1 MPVLLAAAAFRRTLG
16 AVKTLLCG
24 LSLAAACL
32 LARASDRLVF
42 YVAPNGDDRW
52 SGRLTAPNAEGND
65 GPFATVQRAQQ
76 VLREVRAATPPA
88 DSAPRPEVQL
98 RGGTYH
104 LAGPWTLT
112 PADSHTI
119 YRAYQAERP
128 VLSGGVRVTNWAVGN
143 DGRWRADLPAVREQG
158 WHFTQLF
165 VNDQRRP
172 RPRLP
177 ATGQYRIAG
186 ELPASDEARG
196 GIDRFQF
203 SPGEIRADWVNLN
216 DVEVLAFHN
225 WSMSRLPIQSVDGA
239 AGTVKFFGT
248 SPSTSAWGIFRK
260 GNRYLVENVKEAL
273 ATPGQWYLDRPRGE
287 LTYLPRPG
295 ETPEN
300 TVVIAPRW
308 PELLVIAG
316 DPTGEPV
323 RDVRIEGLTFAH
335 AAWPIPREGQAIPQ
349 AEINLDGA
357 ISATHAEEVVLKRC
371 AVRHVG
377 AYAMAWGEGCHRNLV
392 EGCEM
397 IDLGAGGV
405 KLGAAGLTGWGG
417 LNAARTSAAP
427 TSSHNTV
434 RDCTIAFGG
443 RIHPAAIGVW
453 IGHSPFNTIEHNEI
467 YDLYYSATSIGW
479 VWGYAPSHAHHNRV
493 LYNHL
498 HTLGQGVLSDMG
510 AVYTL
515 GISPGTVVSHNV
527 IHDVHA
533 FDYGGWGLYTD
544 EGSTGVVM
552 ENNLVYR
559 TKTGGF
565 HQHYGRENLIR
576 NNILAFSQAD
586 QLQRTRKE
594 AHVSFTFERNLV
606 LYDRG
611 TLLGSQWAD
620 DRVSVDSN
628 LYWNRAGEVRFP
640 GNRSLEEW
648 RKAVGHDLHSV
659 VADPQFLDPSR
670 HDFRLAAGSPAFG
683 LGFVPFDPQKAGRL
697 TPRTLTAGLPP
708 VPPSF
713 EGLPSLHP

>member
-1 MPVLLAAAAFRRTLG
+1 M
-16 AVKTLLCG
+16 KTLLGCG
-24 LSLAAACL
+24 LIVAAAVM
-32 LARASDRLVF
+32 AQANDRQIL
-42 YVAPNGDDRW
+42 YVATDGNDSW
-52 SGRLTAPNAEGND
+52 SGRLPAPNAETNN
-65 GPFATVQRAQQ
+65 GPFASIHRAQIA
-76 VLREVRAATPPA
+76 VRDWLAASPRPE
-88 DSAPRPEVQL
+88 SAPRPEIHI
-98 RGGTYH
+98 RGGLYQ
-104 LAGPWTLT
+104 LEKPLTLT
-112 PADSHTI
+112 PQDSQTLI
-119 YRAYQAERP
+119 RAYRSERP
-128 VLSGGVRVTNWAVGN
+128 VLSGGVRITGWVVGN

-177 ATGQYRIAG
+177 ESGHYPIAG
-186 ELPASDEARG
+186 ELAASDESLG

-203 SPGEIRADWVNLN
+203 GPGELRPDWANLN
-216 DVEVLAFHN
+216 DVEVLAFHS
-225 WSMSRLPIQSVDGA
+225 WSMSRLPIKSVDA
-239 AGTVKFFGT
+239 QAGVVSFFGT
-248 SPSTSAWGIFRK
+248 SPSKSYWGIFKK

-273 ATPGQWYLDRPRGE
+273 GTPGQWYLDRPRGE
-287 LTYLPRPG
+287 LIYLPRPG

-300 TVVIAPRW
+300 TVAIAPRL
-308 PELLVIAG
+308 ERLLVIAG
-316 DPTGEPV
+316 DPGGAVV

-335 AAWPIPREGQAIPQ
+335 AAWPIPRPGQAMPQ

-357 ISATHAEEVVLKRC
+357 ISATHARQIVLKNC

-377 AYAMAWGEGCHRNLV
+377 AYAMAWGDGCHDNLV
-392 EGCEM
+392 ESCEM

-405 KLGAAGLTGWGG
+405 KLGATGLTGWGG
-417 LNAARTSAAP
+417 LNAARTADTPA
-427 TSSHNTV
+427 SSHNTV

-443 RIHPAAIGVW
+443 RLHPAAIGVW
-453 IGHSPFNTIEHNEI
+453 IGHSPHNTIEHNEI
-467 YDLYYSATSIGW
+467 FDLYYSATSIGW

-544 EGSTGVVM
+544 EGSTGVAM

-565 HQHYGRENLIR
+565 HQHYGRENFIR
-576 NNILAFSQAD
+576 NNILAFSQTD

-594 AHVSFTFERNLV
+594 PHLSFTFERNLV

-611 TLLGSQWAD
+611 ALMGGQWAD
-620 DRVSVDSN
+620 DRVVVDGN
-628 LYWNRAGEVRFP
+628 LYWNLAGDVRFP
-640 GNRSLEEW
+640 GNRPLDEW
-648 RKAVGHDLHSV
+648 RAATGHDRHSL
-659 VADPQFLDPSR
+659 VADPQFLDPAK
-670 HDFRLAAGSPAFG
+670 HDYRLAAGSPAFQ
-683 LGFVPFDPQKAGRL
+683 LGFVPFDPTKAGRI
-697 TPRTLTAGLPP
+697 TRRTLTTGLPP

-713 EGLPSLHP
+713 EGIPAGF